1 MERQAEAV
9 FAHLDRLGDGSML
22 EGAFQGIESGWFQG
36 EIAESAYELE
46 RKLNDG
52 RHLMVGV
59 NVATAGGDQEL
70 EILRIGPE
78 VEEAQL
84 KRLAQVKADRDGAAV
99 DAALARVRTEAA
111 EPDVNLMPVLI
122 DAVSTQA
129 TVGEIVGALADVFGR
144 YRENP
149 VI

>member
-1 MERQAEAV
+1 
-9 FAHLDRLGDGSML
+9 
-22 EGAFQGIESGWFQG
+22 
-36 EIAESAYELE
+36 
-46 RKLNDG
+46 
-52 RHLMVGV
+52 MVGV